1 MSTLFNDSPEC
12 RALPYYFTALEA
24 AVAFDAFQKRM
35 AKEYPG
41 AWPWPVSGMVSP
53 VHRFNPDPQASMQH
67 HNQLNQPSQQSATTE
82 QPAKPANPH
91 DFLQEHFDTEAH
103 RRFMRGLG

>member
-41 AWPWPVSGMVSP
+41 AWPWMESIPNAKGDGVQDDTEAFQAAVNLFP
-53 VHRFNPDPQASMQH
+53 KQEPKPQ
-67 HNQLNQPSQQSATTE
+67 
-82 QPAKPANPH
+82 
-91 DFLQEHFDTEAH
+91 HFDTEAH
-103 RRFMRGLG
+103 RNFMRSLG

>member
-41 AWPWPVSGMVSP
+41 AWPWAVNGASKPE
-53 VHRFNPDPQASMQH
+53 PQ
-67 HNQLNQPSQQSATTE
+67 
-82 QPAKPANPH
+82 
-91 DFLQEHFDTEAH
+91 HFDTEAH
-103 RRFMRGLG
+103 RAFMRSLG